1 MTTKKMTK
9 KDYFNTLLSIEAV
22 QANPSLV
29 EFINHEMELL
39 SRKNSGERKPTA
51 QQTANEGIKAEVA
64 AILADGTPRTVG
76 EILKEL
82 NKGDDLTHSRLTAI
96 VTQMKKDEVVNRH
109 EIKRKAY
116 FSLA

>member
-64 AILADGTPRTVG
+64 AILADGTARTVG

-82 NKGDDLTHSRLTAI
+82 NKGDALTHSRLTAI
-96 VTQMKKDEVVNRH
+96 VTQMKKDEVLTRE

>member
-1 MTTKKMTK
+1 MTNKKMTK

-22 QANPSLV
+22 QANPNLV

-64 AILADGTPRTVG
+64 AILADGTARTVG

-82 NKGDDLTHSRLTAI
+82 NKGDALTHSRLTAI
-96 VTQMKKDEVVNRH
+96 VTQMKKDEVLNRE

>member
-1 MTTKKMTK
+1 MTKKMTK

-22 QANPSLV
+22 QANPNLV

-64 AILADGTPRTVG
+64 AILADGTARTVG

-82 NKGDDLTHSRLTAI
+82 NKGDALTHSRLTAI
-96 VTQMKKDEVVNRH
+96 VTQMKKDEVLTRE

>member
-1 MTTKKMTK
+1 MTNKKITKRER
-9 KDYFNTLLSIEAV
+9 YESLLKIPAV
-22 QANPSLV
+22 SADPGLV